1 MCTLLFTGTTVAP
14 LLLPYWAY
22 VHFVRLYNESVMRAD
37 CVRVKHNAFTLYD
50 LLPYLTPLLPTTKG

>member
-1 MCTLLFTGTTVAP
+1 MCILLFTGTTVAP

-50 LLPYLTPLLPTTKG
+50 LLPYLTP